1 MKKYWKDLVIIASV
15 FLLYGNTIN
24 NGFVL
29 DDFSAI
35 VENRFV
41 QNGTDGIADI
51 FTSHYRKGYWNSPGN
66 LYRPLVLASFALEY
80 ELSDGD
86 PLIHHVLNLI
96 VYAFIGLLLF
106 HLLSN
111 WFNEENSYLPLIITL
126 LFIFHPIHTEVVA
139 NIKSRDE
146 LFSFLFVLV
155 TLFSFSK
162 YIKTNHFRFAFL
174 MGCSFLLALLSK
186 ESSVVFIAVIP
197 LIGYFFH
204 ETSKKK
210 IIKTTVLLSVPLLIF
225 LILRNNALTNQI
237 ETVPI
242 NLPFLSE
249 NAISEILKAGYHLL
263 LYIYKLIAPFSLS
276 SQYPEF
282 YNGPNSIVL
291 IIGAIGLM
299 VHIVLLYFGIKWTL
313 QKKVMGFIFLFY
325 LITTVLHAN
334 LLLVIGT
341 HFGERLLFTPSVA
354 FCILLGIG
362 LVKVSKNKTQHIVL
376 GTVGIIL
383 SLYTVTVIVRNTDWK
398 SNSSLYAADV
408 AKQPQSAM
416 LNYWHSLELTNSDYL
431 VSVDVNQRNKS
442 LNEALFYLKKAID
455 LKPNFGN
462 AEAQI
467 GLVYYK
473 LNKPNE
479 ALPYFKKAIAQ
490 GRGSVQTL
498 NNIAAIYFGQNNFKE
513 ARLYYEQAV
522 TSDPYYKDAW
532 GNLGVTYAQLNDLP
546 NAERAFL
553 KAIELSPNNGQFYFY
568 MGMTLNEIGRTTEA
582 IPYFE
587 KAFELD
593 PSLKK

>member
-1 MKKYWKDLVIIASV
+1 MKKYWKDVIIVISV

-24 NGFVL
+24 HGFVL
-29 DDFSAI
+29 DDFSVI

-41 QNGTDGIADI
+41 KSGTDGIADI
-51 FTSHYRKGYWNSPGN
+51 FASHYRKGYWNNAGD
-66 LYRPLVLASFALEY
+66 LYRPLVLTSFALEY
-80 ELSDGD
+80 ELSDGN
-86 PLIHHVLNLI
+86 PFIHHIINLI
-96 VYAFIGLLLF
+96 IYSLIGLLLF
-106 HLLSN
+106 RLLSN
-111 WFNEENSYLPLIITL
+111 WFSKEHSYLPLIITL
-126 LFIFHPIHTEVVA
+126 LFLFHPIHTEVVA

-146 LFSFLFVLV
+146 LFSFLFILGS
-155 TLFSFSK
+155 LLSFSK
-162 YIKTNHFRFAFL
+162 YIKTNHFRFAIL
-174 MGCSFLLALLSK
+174 MSCSFLLALLSK
-186 ESSVVFIAVIP
+186 ESSVVFIGVIP
-197 LIGYFFH
+197 LVGYFFH
-204 ETSKKK
+204 QIKRKETIR
-210 IIKTTVLLSVPLLIF
+210 IIALLSVPLIIF
-225 LILRNNALTNQI
+225 LILRANALTDQVKAVPVTLSFLTEN
-237 ETVPI
+237 PI
-242 NLPFLSE
+242 NE
-249 NAISEILKAGYHLL
+249 VLKAGYHLL
-263 LYIYKLIAPFSLS
+263 LYIYKLIVPFSLS

-282 YNGPNSIVL
+282 YNGLSANVL
-291 IIGAIGLM
+291 IVGTIGLV
-299 VHIVLLYFGIKWTL
+299 VHVFLLYYGIKWFL
-313 QKKVMGFIFLFY
+313 QKRIMGFIILLY
-325 LITTVLHAN
+325 LITTVLHSN

-341 HFGERLLFTPSVA
+341 HFGERLLFTPSVF

-362 LVKVSKNKTQHIVL
+362 LVKILKNKTQHVVL
-376 GTVGIIL
+376 GIIL
-383 SLYTVTVIVRNTDWK
+383 SLYAITVIVRNADWK

-416 LNYWHSLELTNSDYL
+416 LNYWHSLELTNSNNL
-431 VSVDVNQRNKS
+431 ASIDVNQRNKS
-442 LNEALFYLKKAID
+442 LNEALFYLTKAID
-455 LKPNFGN
+455 LKPNFGD

-513 ARLYYEQAV
+513 AKLYYEQAV

-593 PSLKK
+593 PGLKK